1 MGTYWLD
8 AGELFYCS
16 FRGPASSTLVG
27 RDVGHDG
34 GPSLAWVSVRQRPL
48 AGRITPDA
56 GGEHSFGDGRER
68 ENLGGGAGGFGD
80 RREEYVDRRAL
91 VAHAGAGLDAVLR
104 TMAESSISSCQ
115 SQGTPKVR
123 SKWSA
128 PGRSAPVRW
137 NW

>member
-34 GPSLAWVSVRQRPL
+34 GPSLAWVSVRRSSL

-56 GGEHSFGDGRER
+56 GGGHS
-68 ENLGGGAGGFGD
+68 FGD

-104 TMAESSISSCQ
+104 AMAESSISSCQ

>member
-16 FRGPASSTLVG
+16 FRGTASSTLVG

-34 GPSLAWVSVRQRPL
+34 G
-48 AGRITPDA
+48 RIARWRTPDA

-68 ENLGGGAGGFGD
+68 ENLGGGAGGFGA

-104 TMAESSISSCQ
+104 AMAESSISSCQ